1 MRQTAALN
9 QALAEYRAGIAQ
21 GLPAG
26 ALKSLAQQISAGAAL
41 LGQAVSLPQAPA
53 ATASVTAAE
62 RDSATASDDRLNTLV

>member
-9 QALAEYRAGIAQ
+9 QALGEYRAAIAQ

-26 ALKSLAQQISAGAAL
+26 ALKSLAQQITASSAL

-53 ATASVTAAE
+53 ATGSVSAAKYK
-62 RDSATASDDRLNTLV
+62 APKASDDRLNTLA